1 MSHYKIIFHIFLT
14 NNLFI
19 NNMLASFK
27 FFISELGINTIN
39 SFKLTL
45 EELRNFLLRD
55 MSKFIILNINI
66 VC

>member
-1 MSHYKIIFHIFLT
+1 MSHYQIIFHIFLT

-55 MSKFIILNINI
+55 MFKFIILNINI